1 MLSNFNYFAIFI
13 IALKLYFLKM
23 PENKKISLEEV
34 EHIAELARIELT
46 KKEKEKFS
54 DELSDVLGYVEQL
67 QEVDTKNVEL
77 VSQVTGLVNV
87 VREDIS
93 EDFRED
99 GRKIIIS
106 NFPEEKD
113 GCIKVRKVM

>member
-1 MLSNFNYFAIFI
+1 
-13 IALKLYFLKM
+13 M

-54 DELSDVLGYVEQL
+54 DELSDILGYVEQL
-67 QEVDTKNVEL
+67 QEVDTKNIKP

-87 VREDIS
+87 VREDVAES
-93 EDFRED
+93 FEED
-99 GRKIIIS
+99 GRKIMIE
-106 NFPEEKD
+106 NFPEEKG
-113 GCIKVRKVM
+113 GCIKVKQVM

>member
-1 MLSNFNYFAIFI
+1 MA
-13 IALKLYFLKM
+13 KD
-23 PENKKISLEEV
+23 KKISLEEV

-46 KKEKEKFS
+46 EKEKRKFS
-54 DELSDVLGYVEQL
+54 DELSDILGYVEQL
-67 QEVDTKNVEL
+67 QKVNTKNIEP

-87 VREDIS
+87 VRKDVA

-106 NFPEEKD
+106 NFPEEKG
-113 GCIKVRKVM
+113 GCIKVKQVM